1 MGGSFLDIGTVQW
14 GELITISIIAVALG
28 MDAFSLCI
36 GMGMSGIPLRMRK
49 VVKVSTLI
57 GVFHVLMP
65 LVGMVLGFVLTGYM
79 GNIASYVGG
88 IILSALGI
96 QMLVSAYN
104 ERKETR
110 LERSFLY
117 STYWGLILFALSV
130 SVDALT
136 VGISFAIFQVN
147 TVVALITF
155 GVAGTLMS
163 AFGLLLG
170 RKLGTWMG
178 SFGNMLGGCILLIF
192 GIKFLI

>member
-28 MDAFSLCI
+28 MDAFSLCV
-36 GMGMSGIPLRMRK
+36 GMGMSGIRLRS

-65 LVGMVLGFVLTGYM
+65 LVGMVLGFLVTGYM
-79 GNIASYVGG
+79 GNVASYIGG
-88 IILSALGI
+88 IILSILGV

-104 ERKETR
+104 ERKETQKQR
-110 LERSFLY
+110 PFLY
-117 STYWGLILFALSV
+117 STYLGLLLFALSV

-136 VGISFAIFQVN
+136 VGFSFAIFQVN

-155 GVAGTLMS
+155 GLAGTIMS
-163 AFGLLLG
+163 ALGLLLG
-170 RKLGTWMG
+170 RKLGNWMG

-192 GIKFLI
+192 GIKFLL